1 MIMVEMTL
9 AFLQSWPLTRL
20 RRGSGRFDEDSV
32 GPRDRKLPGCW
43 KSVEQATYAIIVKY
57 EDDLKGGGVG
67 VDTNCSVFHLRF
79 T

>member
-43 KSVEQATYAIIVKY
+43 KSVEQATYTIIVKH
-57 EDDLKGGGVG
+57 EEEPFPNLFCLTHVSRN
-67 VDTNCSVFHLRF
+67 T
-79 T
+79 